1 MAAAANF
8 LRISREDEI
17 PVIMTVGKSQLE
29 HETIMLAVL
38 LNCKNSSLTCKLAV
52 QLWFRAYDCGEN
64 RKCGPV

>member
-29 HETIMLAVL
+29 RETIMLAVL

-52 QLWFRAYDCGEN
+52 QLWFRVYDCGEN